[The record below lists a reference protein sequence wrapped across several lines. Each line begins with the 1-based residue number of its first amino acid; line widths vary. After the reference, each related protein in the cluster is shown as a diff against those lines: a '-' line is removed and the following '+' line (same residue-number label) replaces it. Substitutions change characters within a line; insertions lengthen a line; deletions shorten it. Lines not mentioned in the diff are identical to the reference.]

1 MATSVEPTAASQP
14 VAPSTATP
22 AAGSAPASRDRLI
35 AIGGGIVLLALV
47 GGGLLLWGG
56 KRKEEFAARSMDK
69 ALAAIDAGNLPVAA
83 QEFQRVF
90 DNYKGTAAANRAAV
104 MLARVRLE
112 NGQTEIAVQGLQE
125 FLKTG
130 PSGDAAASAN
140 ALLGA
145 ALENQAKPAEAAEA
159 YLKAAAAAPLA
170 VQQAE
175 YLLDAGRAQVA
186 AGQKDAAIATYRKI
200 TTTYDA
206 KIPAHSEALVRL
218 AELTGGAN

>member
-1 MATSVEPTAASQP
+1 MATSVEPTAAAKP
-14 VAPSTATP
+14 IAPSTTVPASGAAT
-22 AAGSAPASRDRLI
+22 ASRDRVL

-56 KRKEEFAARSMDK
+56 RRKEEFAARAMDK
-69 ALAAIDAGNLPVAA
+69 ALAAVDAGNLPVAA

-90 DNYKGTAAANRAAV
+90 DNYKGTMAANRAAV

-112 NGQTEIAVQGLQE
+112 NGQTEIAIQGLRD
-125 FLKTG
+125 FLKSG

-145 ALENQAKPAEAAEA
+145 ALENQGKPAEAADA
-159 YLKAAAAAPLA
+159 YLKAADASPLG
-170 VQQAE
+170 VQQGE

-186 AGQKDAAIATYRKI
+186 AGQKDAAIATYRRI
-200 TTTYDA
+200 TTTLDP
-206 KIPAHSEALVRL
+206 KIPAHAEALVRL